1 MARPK
6 LTVDKRTITGRKV
19 KTLRHEGL
27 LPGNLYGQNI
37 KSQALKL
44 DYQDFLTI
52 FKKTGESG
60 LIDLAIGKTKSTQPV
75 LVGDIQIDPVTDK
88 ILHVDFRQVDLTKK
102 AQVTVPIELVGEAP
116 GAEEGEGI
124 LIQPLSEVEVE
135 ALPEKLPD
143 HLEADISSLKEI
155 NDAIR
160 VTDLEVD
167 KEIAILADKEEVV
180 AKLEAPT
187 EEEEEPAP
195 VEEPTVIGEEAE
207 EEDGAESE
215 EGKEEE
221 SEGKPEEKSSE
232 KEKPQ
237 KKAN

>member
-6 LTVDKRTITGRKV
+6 LTVDKRTVTGRKV
-19 KTLRHEGL
+19 KSLRREGI
-27 LPGNLYGQNI
+27 LPANLYGQKI

-60 LIDLAIGKTKSTQPV
+60 LIDLSIGKAKSIRPV

-102 AQVTVPIELVGEAP
+102 AQVTVPIELTGKAP
-116 GAEEGEGI
+116 GTEEGEGI
-124 LIQPLSEVEVE
+124 LIQPLLEVEVE

-143 HLEADISSLKEI
+143 HLEADVSSLKEI

-160 VTDLEVD
+160 VTDLKVD
-167 KEIAILADKEEVV
+167 KEITILADKEEVV

-187 EEEEEPAP
+187 EEEEEPTP
-195 VEEPTVIGEEAE
+195 VEEPTVIGEETE
-207 EEDGAESE
+207 GEDKTKDK
-215 EGKEEE
+215 EGKKEEE
-221 SEGKPEEKSSE
+221 SEKKPEEKTPP
-232 KEKPQ
+232 KT
-237 KKAN
+237 N

>member
-6 LTVDKRTITGRKV
+6 LTVEKRTITGRKA
-19 KTLRHEGL
+19 KTLRREGL
-27 LPGNLYGQNI
+27 LPANLYGQNI

-44 DYQDFLTI
+44 NYQDFLTI

-60 LIDLAIGKTKSTQPV
+60 LINLAIGKSKSTQPV

-102 AQVTVPIELVGEAP
+102 AQVTVPIELVGHAP

-143 HLEADISSLKEI
+143 HLEADVSSLKEI

-160 VTDLEVD
+160 IADLEAG
-167 KEIAILADKEEVV
+167 KEITILADKEEVV

-187 EEEEEPAP
+187 EEEEEPTPA
-195 VEEPTVIGEEAE
+195 EEPTVIGQE
-207 EEDGAESE
+207 EEEGESGAES
-215 EGKEEE
+215 KEEE
-221 SEGKPEEKSSE
+221 SEKKPEEKSSE